1 MENNAHQTH
10 YYYQSDLIERCN
22 GPIDTVVSTSP
33 GSISRDRLAS
43 RAFLLNLLSFEVFPT
58 SAALPRAELLY

>member
-10 YYYQSDLIERCN
+10 YYYQSDLIERCI

-33 GSISRDRLAS
+33 GSISRDHLAS